1 MTSKMTLQNKVCVL
15 FNDTGTVRLLVN
27 NCVSQEI
34 YSSHTPA
41 LIHFNV
47 SYMNVLVC
55 ASYVT
60 VLETMPAPQA
70 EWGEQEVKVKKGC
83 KRK

>member
-1 MTSKMTLQNKVCVL
+1 MVFVL
-15 FNDTGTVRLLVN
+15 FNEAGTVRLLVN

-34 YSSHTPA
+34 YSPHTST
-41 LIHFNV
+41 LTNFNL

-55 ASYVT
+55 ASYVA

-70 EWGEQEVKVKKGC
+70 EWEEQDVKVKQGC
-83 KRK
+83 ERK

>member
-1 MTSKMTLQNKVCVL
+1 MSIMTLQNMVCML
-15 FNDTGTVRLLVN
+15 FNDGGTIRLLVN

-34 YSSHTPA
+34 YSPHTPSP
-41 LIHFNV
+41 IHFNL

-55 ASYVT
+55 ASYVA

-70 EWGEQEVKVKKGC
+70 EWEEQDVTVKKDRE
-83 KRK
+83 RK